1 LKEIL
6 VKLKNGSAPHRLN
19 KGILEDM
26 NWSFGGALVLQEI
39 FLQH

>member
-1 LKEIL
+1 MEEISIQFLKEIL

-26 NWSFGGALVLQEI
+26 N
-39 FLQH
+39 